1 MPKLRILIADDHP
14 VFRYGMRALLG
25 TVPDLDVVGEAT
37 NGDEVVRV
45 ATSLQPDVVLM
56 DVHMPGLNG
65 IEATR
70 AILRTLPQTRV
81 LVVTM
86 FEDDTSVFAAMRA
99 GARGYVL
106 KDAEQGEIVRAIQA
120 VGHGEAIFSPSIAS
134 RVIAF
139 FAAPYAAAP
148 KELFPTLNDRERE
161 ILALMATG
169 APNDAI
175 AHQLSITQKTVSNYV
190 SSILSKLHVA
200 DRTQAVIR
208 AREAGLG

>member
-1 MPKLRILIADDHP
+1 MSKLRILIADDHP

-25 TVPDLDVVGEAT
+25 TMPDVEVVGEAT
-37 NGDEVVRV
+37 TGDQVVRAAV
-45 ATSLQPDVVLM
+45 TVQPDVVLM

-70 AILRTLPQTRV
+70 EIMRSRPQTRV

-106 KDAEQGEIVRAIQA
+106 KDAEQDEIVRAIQA
-120 VGHGEAIFSPSIAS
+120 VGHGEAIFSPAVAA

-139 FAAPYAAAP
+139 FAAPYATAP
-148 KELFPTLNDRERE
+148 KALFPTLNDRERE
-161 ILALMATG
+161 ILALMAGG
-169 APNDAI
+169 ATNEEI
-175 AHQLSITQKTVSNYV
+175 AQQLIVTQKTVSNYV

-200 DRTQAVIR
+200 DRVQAVIR